1 MTFLTVCISA
11 DTPKCLPPM
20 RQPHR
25 LRAVSPL
32 ARPVDDTAPNII
44 RFTPPVLNAR

>member
-11 DTPKCLPPM
+11 DTPKCLHRM
-20 RQPHR
+20 RQPPR
-25 LRAVSPL
+25 LRAVSPF
-32 ARPVDDTAPNII
+32 APPVDDTALNII